1 MPPLTQSPKRFMLA
15 TSTQG
20 RPIELSLFQAPNA
33 AEDIWDTFFIGVFHG
48 DEGIA
53 GALSHCLVEQLSRE
67 PLAAMA
73 ERTVAVLPVL
83 NPDGLE
89 AKTRV
94 NANGV
99 DLNRNFPTQNW
110 SPDCE
115 DPHFHPGPAPASEVE
130 TQLIVELIEKHRPRK
145 IITLHSPYKVVNYDG
160 LQSKALA
167 ELMGQKS
174 GYPAVEDI
182 GYPTPGSF
190 GTYAGKERDILVITL
205 ELPEDEPLNQV
216 WQDTREALLE
226 AIRF

>member
-1 MPPLTQSPKRFMLA
+1 MTTTLPLFQPIG

-20 RPIELSLFQAPNA
+20 RPIELSLFQAANA
-33 AEDIWDTFFIGVFHG
+33 SEDVWDTFFIGVFHG

-83 NPDGLE
+83 NPDGL
-89 AKTRV
+89 AAQTRV

-99 DLNRNFPTQNW
+99 DLNRNFPTRNW
-110 SPDCE
+110 SPACE
-115 DPHFHPGPAPASEVE
+115 DPNFHPGPAPASEVE
-130 TQLIVELIEKHRPRK
+130 TRLLVELIEKHRPRK
-145 IITLHSPYKVVNYDG
+145 IITLHAPYKVVNYDG
-160 LQSKALA
+160 PQSKALA
-167 ELMGQKS
+167 EIMGEKS
-174 GYPAVEDI
+174 GYPVVDDI

-190 GTYAGKERDILVITL
+190 GTYTGKERDIIVITL

-216 WQDTREALLE
+216 WQDNRDALLR
-226 AIRF
+226 AIEF